1 MDKKTKITLDE
12 LIRRKEQML
21 ATKKQ
26 KKTCE
31 LYVESLDG
39 VITVTEPDRSLV
51 NDCRNMKSGEGDP
64 YLLYQCVVEPDLKSK
79 ALQEAYECT
88 TPTDIV
94 DKVFAAGEIGQIS
107 TFILSLARYNSA
119 SVQKIT
125 DEIKNS

>member
-12 LIRRKEQML
+12 LMRRKEQML
-21 ATKKQ
+21 EAKKQ

-31 LYVESLDG
+31 LYIESLDG

-51 NDCRNMKSGEGDP
+51 NDCRDMHSGEGDA
-64 YLLYQCVVEPDLKSK
+64 YLLYQCITDPDLKSK
-79 ALQEAYECT
+79 ALQDAYECT

-94 DKVFAAGEIGQIS
+94 DKVFAPGEIGQIS
-107 TFILSLARYNSA
+107 SAILTLAGYNSA